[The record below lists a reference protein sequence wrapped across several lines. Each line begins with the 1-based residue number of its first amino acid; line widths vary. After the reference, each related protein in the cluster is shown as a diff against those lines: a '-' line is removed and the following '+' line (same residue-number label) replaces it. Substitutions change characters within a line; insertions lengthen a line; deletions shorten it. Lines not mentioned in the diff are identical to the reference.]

1 MSLRT
6 LSAAALLAFTLTAPA
21 SAAPTRPPI
30 KDPVQSGEWIQD
42 VERPYRP

>member
-6 LSAAALLAFTLTAPA
+6 LSAAALLTLTVAAPA

-30 KDPVQSGEWIQD
+30 KDPVSSGEWIQD
-42 VERPYRP
+42 VERPHRP